1 MANWT
6 GVITNGGNRLLNEW
20 VNEKI
25 LHFDHAAAGEGTVP
39 EAGLMAQT
47 TLTNQKQ
54 LASII
59 GGQRVDSG
67 IRLKIQLA
75 ASETEYQLNQ
85 YGIWASVTG
94 ESSVLIALFQNEQGI
109 PIPDKS
115 EFPDF
120 VYTFYALI
128 STSNTGT
135 WKVSVDTSTMITM
148 DTAMDFFIP
157 LEEKGTPGGVATL
170 SQTGVL
176 NNTQIPDIDCGI
188 WDSDPIA
195 EHNTAATAHQN
206 LTVDGNN
213 TAAVDSSQTL
223 EEHMANPNAH
233 QNLIVDGNNT

>member
-1 MANWT
+1 
-6 GVITNGGNRLLNEW
+6 
-20 VNEKI
+20 
-25 LHFDHAAAGEGTVP
+25 
-39 EAGLMAQT
+39 
-47 TLTNQKQ
+47 
-54 LASII
+54 
-59 GGQRVDSG
+59 
-67 IRLKIQLA
+67 
-75 ASETEYQLNQ
+75 
-85 YGIWASVTG
+85 
-94 ESSVLIALFQNEQGI
+94 
-109 PIPDKS
+109 
-115 EFPDF
+115 
-120 VYTFYALI
+120 
-128 STSNTGT
+128 
-135 WKVSVDTSTMITM
+135 M